1 MIFQP
6 CLLYQMHSCFS
17 PSHTYTHVS
26 DRSFMYIMCMSHM
39 PQVPIRRL
47 MPVTNVSSKYLSDN
61 ATNQQQTWI
70 YLFSLHF
77 PEIYFFL
84 TQKHLFTIFNWTSKI
99 KCSRGF
105 IYATRGT
112 MALPEWISMCC
123 FRFWIRVNRTPH
135 VGHWKGL
142 SGPLGLGRS
151 VLLVEGAM

>member
-1 MIFQP
+1 M
-6 CLLYQMHSCFS
+6 CFTKCTCAFL
-17 PSHTYTHVS
+17 PHIYTHKYLI
-26 DRSFMYIMCMSHM
+26 SFSRMSCAHHTC
-39 PQVPIRRL
+39 PQFQSEDL
-47 MPVTNVSSKYLSDN
+47 FMPVANVLSKYLSHN
-61 ATNQQQTWI
+61 VTNQQQNWI
-70 YLFSLHF
+70 YLFSLDF

-84 TQKHLFTIFNWTSKI
+84 TQKHLFTIFNWNSKI